1 MSAPA
6 ATQSVPDVAVND
18 ATETADRP
26 ASRMLAQV
34 VRGARRVPFTIGVVA
49 LIVVLGVVGE
59 GWWRRVDR
67 ASWFPDIAYG
77 LPPLREAKVWTPI
90 TGMPFGLTPA
100 QYVTMTIAFAVLVG
114 WAEWRLG
121 TVRTAAVAVGGQVVG
136 VLGAAA
142 FLAIFDETDWD
153 WADRLAEVRDVGL
166 TTAIV
171 AAVAAASATLRSPWR
186 LRARAI
192 LTAYVAIA
200 FLFEGTLADVQ
211 HLVAFA
217 VALPVGERWF
227 SRGERGLWPRTRQE
241 VRMLGFVG
249 LLLIGVVEIA
259 VWLFPGNGPLGP
271 TDTVDTGSNTG
282 WSAIVDLVI
291 IALVAL
297 QLRRGRRW
305 AWWLTVIFGSLTVLA
320 TALVMIAVVA
330 ADYSGEGAV
339 ALGTSLLWLGLVI
352 LLIAG
357 RWAFS
362 VPLRRRQ
369 AEGGEAVDDAPARVR
384 ELLHAD
390 GGSTMSWMITW
401 ELNRY
406 FFVDDATAVVGY
418 QRHAGVLLAL
428 ADPVCPPDRLEH
440 TVAAFVAMA
449 DHSGRTPCWFSVGEN
464 TAEVVRRQ
472 GWRAT
477 QIAEDTIIDLPDL
490 EFKGKPWQHVRSA
503 MNRAKKEGISLPAH
517 QPGRRAVRGP
527 RAGSRD
533 LRSSGSA
540 TRTCPKWV
548 SPSAASRRRS
558 TRRCGSRLAVDEG
571 GSIHGV
577 LSWLPVYG
585 PADSS
590 GQPYARGWTLDVMRR
605 RDDGFKPVMEF
616 LIASSAVAF
625 KEQGAQFVSLSGAPL
640 AKEEVGAD
648 TDTMDRMLDTL
659 GAALEAV
666 LRLPVAAHV
675 QEEVPAPL
683 RAGVHLLPRRGGS
696 AAHRHRAHPR
706 VPAERLGGADG
717 EDGREPVSSHDLSGR
732 HDRRHRRRRCA
743 PCVSPVDGAAG
754 QAGNADH
761 ERARRGGDRVGRAD
775 RHHHRR
781 RRPRGRLR

>member
-6 ATQSVPDVAVND
+6 AAQSVSDVAVTD
-18 ATETADRP
+18 ATDTADRP
-26 ASRMLAQV
+26 ASRTLAQV
-34 VRGARRVPFTIGVVA
+34 GRWARRVPFTIGVVA
-49 LIVVLGVVGE
+49 LILVLGLVGE

-100 QYVTMTIAFAVLVG
+100 HYVTMTIAFAVLVG

-153 WADRLAEVRDVGL
+153 WADRLADVRDVGL

-186 LRARAI
+186 LRVRAI

-211 HLVAFA
+211 HLAAFA

-241 VRMLGFVG
+241 VRMLAFVG

-271 TDTVDTGSNTG
+271 TDTVDNGSNTG

-305 AWWLTVIFGSLTVLA
+305 AWWVTVIFGSLTVLA
-320 TALVMIAVVA
+320 TALVMVAVVA

-339 ALGTSLLWLGLVI
+339 ALGTALLWLGLVI

-362 VPLRRRQ
+362 VPLRRRK

-384 ELLHAD
+384 ELLHTH

-428 ADPVCPPDRLEH
+428 ADPVRPRDRLEH

-449 DHSGRTPCWFSVGEN
+449 DHSGRTPCWFSVGET

-503 MNRAKKEGISLPAH
+503 MNRAKKEGISFRLTTLADEPFAVLAQVRAISEQWVGDKDLPEMGFTLGSVEEALD
-517 QPGRRAVRGP
+517 PEVRV
-527 RAGSRD
+527 AI
-533 LRSSGSA
+533 
-540 TRTCPKWV
+540 
-548 SPSAASRRRS
+548 
-558 TRRCGSRLAVDEG
+558 AVDEG

-625 KEQGAQFVSLSGAPL
+625 KKQGAVFVSLSGAPL
-640 AKEEVGAD
+640 AKEDIADD
-648 TDTMDRMLDTL
+648 TDNTMDRMLDTL
-659 GAALEAV
+659 GAALEPFYGFP
-666 LRLPVAAHV
+666 RCTRSRRSSS
-675 QEEVPAPL
+675 PATSRCTSATATRPIS
-683 RAGVHLLPRRGGS
+683 RAS
-696 AAHRHRAHPR
+696 ASRS
-706 VPAERLGGADG
+706 L
-717 EDGREPVSSHDLSGR
+717 
-732 HDRRHRRRRCA
+732 
-743 PCVSPVDGAAG
+743 
-754 QAGNADH
+754 
-761 ERARRGGDRVGRAD
+761 ARTCRTR
-775 RHHHRR
+775 
-781 RRPRGRLR
+781 RLRRW